1 MIGGE
6 YCIIFSLTKTAC
18 IYEIKCG
25 DFLITGKRSF
35 TGNNQTLHEVV
46 KKSNSKAFNIES
58 ALYGNNDTCKMQI
71 Y

>member
-6 YCIIFSLTKTAC
+6 YCIIFSLT

-25 DFLITGKRSF
+25 DFLITGKRSS

-58 ALYGNNDTCKMQI
+58 ALYGNNDTC
-71 Y
+71 

>member
-1 MIGGE
+1 MWR
-6 YCIIFSLTKTAC
+6 FSDYRYL
-18 IYEIKCG
+18 
-25 DFLITGKRSF
+25 KRSF